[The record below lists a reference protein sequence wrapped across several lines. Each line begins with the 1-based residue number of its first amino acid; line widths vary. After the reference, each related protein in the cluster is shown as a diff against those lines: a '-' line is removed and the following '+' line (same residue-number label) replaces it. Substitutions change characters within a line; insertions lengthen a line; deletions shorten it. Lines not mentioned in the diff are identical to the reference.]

1 MKHQPAGKR
10 TAQAVPEHLRGD
22 RFFSPAVD
30 IVEKADELLVI
41 ADVPGAKPEDIDIQ
55 FEDGTL
61 TLHARVAPRQAEG
74 IEFLQQEYGVG
85 DFLRIFQV
93 SEAIDVAK
101 ISADYSNGVLTLH
114 LPKSASVRPRKIAVA
129 VKS

>member
-1 MKHQPAGKR
+1 MKHQPVGKR

-22 RFFSPAVD
+22 RVFSPAVD
-30 IVEKADELLVI
+30 IVEKPDELLVI
-41 ADVPGAKPEDIDIQ
+41 ADVPGAKPDDIDIQ

-74 IEFLQQEYGVG
+74 VEFLQQEYGVG

-93 SEAIDVAK
+93 SEAIDAAK
-101 ISADYSNGVLTLH
+101 ISAEYSNGVLTLH
-114 LPKSASVRPRKIAVA
+114 LPKSAGLRPRKIAVA